1 MRQGVRYGFLNEQ
14 FCVESDS
21 VKSRISASVAV
32 RNFSEL
38 MNRVRYRGE
47 SFTVIRG
54 GKPICEI
61 SPAQPSNFTVA
72 DLANLLAQLPKP
84 DKEYL
89 DTIDDLLKK
98 QPAVAESKWP
108 S

>member
-1 MRQGVRYGFLNEQ
+1 M
-14 FCVESDS
+14 
-21 VKSRISASVAV
+21 KSRITASAAV
-32 RNFSEL
+32 RSFSEL

-47 SFTVIRG
+47 SFTVVRG
-54 GKPICEI
+54 GKSICEI
-61 SPAQPSNFTVA
+61 TPAQPSNFTAA

-89 DTIDDLLKK
+89 DTVDDLLKH
-98 QPAVAESKWP
+98 QPPVAESRWP